1 MATAFRSAQHRTRE
15 KGIKFVSRQEGRA
28 ILDRQARKYLNMSG
42 DEFVRDYRA
51 GRIEDPD
58 RSEVRRVAMLIPL
71 AEQ

>member
-1 MATAFRSAQHRTRE
+1 MATAFRSEKRRTRE
-15 KGIKFVSRQEGRA
+15 KGIKYVSRHEGRA

-42 DEFVRDYRA
+42 EEFVRDYRA
-51 GRIEDPD
+51 GRIADPN